1 MAGGRHALRRRLPA
15 LIGGLFLLLFTV
27 GVVLMVQAFMEKGD
41 KPERPRVQQI
51 SLVKP
56 PPPKEP
62 PKPPEPEKIE
72 EQPNREEV
80 KLEEAQPTPE
90 QARDDGPP
98 PGEQLGLDAEGG
110 AGGDAFGLAARKG
123 GRDITTLGTGGG
135 GGGGDRQG
143 WYARLIARHFEEGL
157 RRAKGLNGSSYNVV
171 INVWFDDAGR
181 VHQIRLVRGS
191 GDGEVDR
198 TIQDEVLN
206 LPPLRETLPEDLPQP
221 VRIRVASRT

>member
-15 LIGGLFLLLFTV
+15 LVGGLFLLLFTV

-135 GGGGDRQG
+135 GGGDRQA

-181 VHQIRLVRGS
+181 VRQTRLVRGS

-221 VRIRVASRT
+221 VRIRVTSRT